1 MSNDKREKNQFQNIE
16 KKPKS
21 THKKNVNSTNSLFRI
36 WDLNNLT
43 KRKVEQTT
51 KLKVN
56 KPISN

>member
-36 WDLNNLT
+36 
-43 KRKVEQTT
+43 
-51 KLKVN
+51 
-56 KPISN
+56 